1 MHNCTH
7 WLLIQTKGAENKIGS
22 YGIFQEDNGWP
33 FWQNSDFL
41 TNENTIGTNV
51 AYTDADQAQYHYAP
65 AEDAAAYTGEEP
77 VNNYSHGD
85 AYAQSSSINAGPVE
99 GSAEGPGPEEYER
112 DEHYSPGFT
121 NSGISIPYTWLL
133 NGA

>member
-1 MHNCTH
+1 MNDFPQGDCHAQCS
-7 WLLIQTKGAENKIGS
+7 EGS
-22 YGIFQEDNGWP
+22 I
-33 FWQNSDFL
+33 
-41 TNENTIGTNV
+41 
-51 AYTDADQAQYHYAP
+51 DA
-65 AEDAAAYTGEEP
+65 G
-77 VNNYSHGD
+77 SL
-85 AYAQSSSINAGPVE
+85 E